1 MYQLQCS
8 RDSKVHSHLL
18 SFPNMAWL
26 VQWTLVNKLSDRNR
40 EASFV
45 EGSLLEQDYF
55 CSPMKLKNTTQ
66 IRKVIQLIMI
76 LSRKEFLQICEKR
89 KEQKNKEKKL
99 KDDYRKQRPK
109 ARCKQPRSKTS
120 EPDANN
126 HYPQA
131 TILHD

>member
-8 RDSKVHSHLL
+8 WDSTVHSHLL

-26 VQWTLVNKLSDRNR
+26 VQWTLVNKLSDRNQ

-45 EGSLLEQDYF
+45 EGSFLEYDYF

-89 KEQKNKEKKL
+89 KE
-99 KDDYRKQRPK
+99 
-109 ARCKQPRSKTS
+109 
-120 EPDANN
+120 
-126 HYPQA
+126 
-131 TILHD
+131 